1 MMPEKERL
9 IIAMQQVDNL
19 AKLLENNPYECFIL
33 GELTPIRYELQRQF
47 DLISH
52 GK

>member
-1 MMPEKERL
+1 MMTEKERL
-9 IIAMQQVDNL
+9 IIAMTQVDNL
-19 AKLLENNPYECFIL
+19 SKLLEGNPYECFIL

-47 DLISH
+47 NLALH

>member
-1 MMPEKERL
+1 MTEKERL
-9 IIAMQQVDNL
+9 IIAIQQVDNL
-19 AKLLENNPYECFIL
+19 TKLLEGNPYECFML
-33 GELTPIRYELQRQF
+33 GELTPVRYELQRQF